1 MTAATTTAAV
11 AAARVGMAGIPAL
24 NQLNQLNV
32 LNQVDVFLWLTAPLD
47 SFSHWSGY
55 PGSSQ
60 KNATLGGFAVVQIG
74 QRTQNV
80 HADTTLVCVAHTA

>member
-1 MTAATTTAAV
+1 
-11 AAARVGMAGIPAL
+11 MAGIPAL

-60 KNATLGGFAVVQIG
+60 KNATLGGFAVVQNPMAPAMAQALAMAQAKAKAIAALHG
-74 QRTQNV
+74 NQ
-80 HADTTLVCVAHTA
+80 L